1 MKHPI
6 DNIVWT
12 NVDELSCNDYNP
24 NFVLTKEMELLKF
37 SLLKQ
42 GWIQPIL
49 ITQDKVIIDGFHRHL
64 LCKNDRDVRAM
75 TDGKVPACV
84 MEMDEAERKMLT
96 VRINR
101 AKGVHSAVKM
111 HELVTELFHTHKL
124 NIKQICEGIG
134 ATKDE
139 VDLLLKENVFKK
151 LNIEKHEYTK
161 AWIPNAD
168 TK

>member
-1 MKHPI
+1 MTHPI
-6 DNIVWT
+6 DNIQWL
-12 NVDELSCNDYNP
+12 NVDDLTGNDYNP
-24 NFVLTKEMELLKF
+24 NFVMQPEMKLLKV

-49 ITQDKVIIDGFHRHL
+49 VSAEKTIIDGFHRSF
-64 LCKNDRDVRAM
+64 LCREDADVRAM
-75 TDGKVPACV
+75 TDGKVPCAV
-84 MEMDEAERKMLT
+84 LNISKAEAKLLT

-111 HELVTELFHTHKL
+111 HELVTDLYNNDKL
-124 NIKQICEGIG
+124 TITQICEGIG

-151 LNIEKHEYTK
+151 LDIENHKYTE
-161 AWIPNAD
+161 AWTIRPNE
-168 TK
+168 